1 MYNENT
7 YVEVFG
13 ILVNDSFSVVL
24 VLHFIWCT
32 MNKKLTY
39 QELEAQVVELKEQ
52 SALLQQQLELANQI
66 TSASLETTKLL
77 QTLVDTIPSPLFYR
91 NTDGVY
97 QQCNNAFAQNILGI
111 DKAKIIGK
119 SLFDLG
125 EYIPH
130 ELAEIYHAKDLLLMT
145 NPGKQVYETSVKCAD
160 GAIRIFAFYKGSVL
174 DDDGQILGVVGVML
188 DVTELKNQKSEL
200 TETNRRLETYSMTD
214 PLTGLYNRRKFN
226 AVFPDRLRAAKRHY
240 RLLSFAIIDIDNFK
254 KYNDN
259 YGHVAGDEALVTI
272 SNLLQ
277 SKLLRADDYIFRL
290 GGEEFGLLFYADDEI
305 MASQFV
311 SDIRLAVQEM
321 AIPHQ
326 GNDSYRYVTISLGM
340 VTIKRTDKDMLELY
354 KMADD
359 LLYKVKRSGKNQ
371 ILAKLV

>member
-1 MYNENT
+1 MGVSD
-7 YVEVFG
+7 YV
-13 ILVNDSFSVVL
+13 SVVL

-32 MNKKLTY
+32 MKEKLTY

-52 SALLQQQLELANQI
+52 LILVQQQLELANQI
-66 TSASLETTKLL
+66 TTESLETTQLL
-77 QTLVDTIPSPLFYR
+77 QTLVDTIPSPLFYK

-97 QQCNNAFAQNILGI
+97 QQCNDAFAEAILGI
-111 DKAKIIGK
+111 DKTQIINR

-130 ELAEIYHAKDLLLMT
+130 ELAEIYHAKDLLLMR

-160 GAIRIFAFYKGSVL
+160 GSIRIFSFYKASVL
-174 DDDGQILGVVGVML
+174 DDDNQILGVVGVML
-188 DVTELKNQKSEL
+188 DVTELKKKKTEL
-200 TETNRRLETYSMTD
+200 KEKNRRLETYSMTD

-226 AVFPDRLRAAKRHY
+226 SVFPDSLRASQRHT
-240 RLLSFAIIDIDNFK
+240 RLLNFAIIDIDNFK

-259 YGHVAGDEALVTI
+259 YGHVAGDNALVTI

-290 GGEEFGLLFYADDEI
+290 GGEEFGILFYADDEI
-305 MASQFV
+305 MASEFV
-311 SDIRLAVQEM
+311 SDIRLAVQEL
-321 AIPHQ
+321 AIPHK
-326 GNDSYRYVTISLGM
+326 GNDGFRYVTISLGM
-340 VTIKRTDKDMLELY
+340 VTIKRTDSDMLDLY